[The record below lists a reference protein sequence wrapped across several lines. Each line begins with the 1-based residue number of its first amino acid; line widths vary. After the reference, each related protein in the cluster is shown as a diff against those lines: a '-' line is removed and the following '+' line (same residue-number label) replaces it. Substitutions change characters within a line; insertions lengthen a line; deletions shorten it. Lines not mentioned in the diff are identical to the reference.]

1 MAGKKLFKKKRPP
14 DYFLLAVIVVLTLWG
29 LFAMGLIS
37 LPLSQQRFGTPWHYL
52 QNQLIKLAV
61 GIFLGVVLYKLPI
74 KFLKK
79 TAPLIFFVTLLLT
92 LLVFVPGLGVKIGGG
107 QRWISVAGFLFQPS
121 EFLKIVFIIYLAAW
135 LDKSKAMSDK
145 KKFKEIF
152 LPFFTVAIIIFAVL
166 ALQPDLSTLCILL
179 AVCLMMYFTAST
191 PLKHT
196 VSLIGAGMAGL
207 IALVLIKPH
216 ALNRWLIF
224 LHPETD
230 PLGKGFQ
237 LRQSL
242 LAVGSGKIF
251 GIKEGFGFGLGEPN
265 IGLLPT
271 PITDSIFA
279 IIGKGWGFIGAS
291 AVVILFFLLFWR
303 ILKNSKTQGQ
313 NFEGLLSLGIG
324 VWIIFQTFFNITG
337 MLGLM
342 PMGGVPLPFF
352 SYGGSHLIAEMMAV
366 GILLNLSKSK

>member
-1 MAGKKLFKKKRPP
+1 MVKKAIKKKHPP
-14 DYFLLAVIVVLTLWG
+14 DYFLLTIIVILTLWG

-37 LPLSQQRFGTPWHYL
+37 LPLSQQRFGDPWHYL
-52 QNQLIKLAV
+52 QNQLVKLAA
-61 GIFLGVVLYKLPI
+61 GIVLAVILYKLPI

-79 TAPLIFFVTLLLT
+79 TAPLIFLGTLLLT

-107 QRWISVAGFLFQPS
+107 QRWISLAGFLFQPS
-121 EFLKIVFIIYLAAW
+121 EFLKISFIIYLAAW
-135 LDKSKAMSDK
+135 LDKSNEITGKR
-145 KKFKEIF
+145 KFKEIF
-152 LPFFTVAIIIFAVL
+152 LPFFAVAIIIFAIL
-166 ALQPDLSTLCILL
+166 AIQPDLSTLCILL
-179 AVCLMMYFTAST
+179 AVCLTMYFAAST

-196 VSLIGAGMAGL
+196 LVLIGAGVAGL
-207 IALVLIKPH
+207 TAIALIKSH

-224 LHPETD
+224 LHPEME

-242 LAVGSGKIF
+242 LAIGSGKIF
-251 GIKEGFGFGLGEPN
+251 GIKEGFGLGLGDPN

-279 IIGKGWGFIGAS
+279 IIGKGWGIVGTT
-291 AVVILFFLLFWR
+291 AVAVLFLLLLWR
-303 ILKNSKTQGQ
+303 ILKNSKIQGH
-313 NFEGLLSLGIG
+313 NFEGLTMLGIG
-324 VWIIFQTFFNITG
+324 VWLVFQAFFNMAG

-366 GILLNLSKSK
+366 GILLNLSKR

>member
-1 MAGKKLFKKKRPP
+1 MVKKAIKKKHPP
-14 DYFLLAVIVVLTLWG
+14 DYFLLAIIALLTLWG
-29 LFAMGLIS
+29 LFAMGIIS

-52 QNQLIKLAV
+52 QNQLIRLAV
-61 GIFLGVVLYKLPI
+61 GIVLGVILYKLPI
-74 KFLKK
+74 KFFKK
-79 TAPLIFFVTLLLT
+79 TAPLIFSVALLLT

-107 QRWISVAGFLFQPS
+107 QRWISLAGFLFQPS
-121 EFLKIVFIIYLAAW
+121 EFLKIAFIVYLAAW
-135 LDKSKAMSDK
+135 LDKSKETADK
-145 KKFKEIF
+145 RKFKEIF
-152 LPFFTVAIIIFAVL
+152 LPFFALAVIIFAVL
-166 ALQPDLSTLCILL
+166 AIQPDLSTLCILL
-179 AVCLMMYFTAST
+179 AVCLMMYFAAST

-196 VSLIGAGMAGL
+196 VSLIAAGIAGL
-207 IALVLIKPH
+207 TAVALIKPH
-216 ALNRWLIF
+216 ALDRWLIF
-224 LHPETD
+224 LRPETD

-242 LAVGSGKIF
+242 LAIGSGKIF

-291 AVVILFFLLFWR
+291 AIVVLFFLLFWR
-303 ILKNSKTQGQ
+303 ILKNSKRQGQ
-313 NFEGLLSLGIG
+313 NFEGFFSLGIG

-352 SYGGSHLIAEMMAV
+352 SYGGSHLIAELMAV
-366 GILLNLSKSK
+366 GILLNLSKKHL